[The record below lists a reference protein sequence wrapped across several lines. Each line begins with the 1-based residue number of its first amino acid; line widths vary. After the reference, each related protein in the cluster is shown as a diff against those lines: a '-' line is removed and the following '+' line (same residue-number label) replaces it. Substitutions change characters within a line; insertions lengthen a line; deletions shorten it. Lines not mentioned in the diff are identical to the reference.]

1 MVAAAGRGLVLSR
14 RPGLR
19 TDRSVQVPAAMLAG
33 VGGRMP
39 RVLRGWRV
47 LHAPSGSAYLRTVS
61 GQLRMR
67 LGALQLPSMRTA
79 CALLVAMAGG
89 LAFGAAADDTSL
101 RLTLDAHTHATAT
114 LVGQRLHVVL
124 SPGDAEQW
132 FDANVDDG
140 EGGAQLRSDDYNF
153 DGRPDLAVSAML
165 GQVNEAVWVF
175 VFDPAKR
182 RFHALA
188 APTRPTVQ
196 CEGFFNL
203 VADQQQRSLT
213 SSCRSGP
220 MWYADVYRYDA
231 GGRLYVWRTQQRIES
246 PQIQTLLDSGSEDG
260 MPLSVWP
267 MYDPRGTKVASEI
280 GTTLEEPMPVQLHVQ
295 VARLPLYATPTATA
309 TKRYLVRGDQA
320 DALDVSAD
328 GRRLQVRYRS
338 AGRSDS
344 VGWIDVD
351 AAMQ

>member
-1 MVAAAGRGLVLSR
+1 MVAAGGGGVVLSWLA
-14 RPGLR
+14 GLR
-19 TDRSVQVPAAMLAG
+19 TDRSVQVPAATLASIDR
-33 VGGRMP
+33 RMS
-39 RVLRGWRV
+39 RVFRRWR
-47 LHAPSGSAYLRTVS
+47 ASRAQPSCACLPAVS

-67 LGALQLPSMRTA
+67 LAVLHLPHVRA
-79 CALLVAMAGG
+79 ARALLVAMAGG
-89 LAFGAAADDTSL
+89 LAFGAAADDTRL
-101 RLTLDAHTHATAT
+101 RLTLDAQTHATAT
-114 LVGQRLHVVL
+114 LVGERLHVVL

-140 EGGAQLRSDDYNF
+140 EGGVQLRSDDYNF
-153 DGRPDLAVSAML
+153 DGHPDLAVSAML
-165 GQVNEAVWVF
+165 GQVNEAVRVF
-175 VFDPAKR
+175 VFDPAR
-182 RFHALA
+182 HRFRALA
-188 APTRPTVQ
+188 APTRPAVQ

-213 SSCRSGP
+213 SSCRGGP

-231 GGRLYVWRTQQRIES
+231 GGRLYLWRTQQRIES
-246 PQIQTLLDSGSEDG
+246 PQIQTLLESGSADG

-267 MYDPRGTKVASEI
+267 MYDPRGVKVASEI
-280 GTTLEEPMPVQLHVQ
+280 CSTLEEPMPVQLHVQ
-295 VARLPLYATPTATA
+295 VTRLPLYATPTATA

-328 GRRLQVRYRS
+328 GARLQVRYRS